1 MKRQLLLLLELQKC
15 DNQIRDLLKKKLEGP
30 LKIQKL
36 RSELEEVER
45 GAKENEARL
54 EVLKKERRNV
64 EREVLD
70 LEGKI
75 EKSGIKLSS
84 VKSNKEYTA
93 ALKEIEDLKSMRSSI
108 EDRVLQAMEEI
119 ERLEKELKDQ
129 KKKKTEATAAVE
141 KSIAAIQEEI
151 RALEEQLSQLQ
162 KQRPQ
167 FMENVD
173 KNLLKTYSLLMERKG
188 GLAISAVIK
197 GVCQSCHIGFPPQ
210 QFNDLLKGDAIQ
222 TCPNCN
228 RMIYWGE
235 DEDFQAAQRASG

>member
-1 MKRQLLLLLELQKC
+1 LKKQLLLLLELQRC
-15 DNQIRDLLKKKLEGP
+15 DSQISEILRKKSEGP
-30 LKIQKL
+30 LRTKKHQ
-36 RSELEEVER
+36 SELDEVEK
-45 GAKENEARL
+45 GATESEGRL
-54 EVLKKERRNV
+54 ETLRKERRNV

-93 ALKEIEDLKSMRSSI
+93 ALKEIEDLKTMRSSI
-108 EDRVLQAMEEI
+108 EDRLLHTMEEI
-119 ERLEKELKDQ
+119 EGLERDIQ
-129 KKKKTEATAAVE
+129 VHKKKRVEVSAEVGKAV
-141 KSIAAIQEEI
+141 SAIQEEMTE
-151 RALEEQLSQLQ
+151 LENQLAELQ
-162 KQRPQ
+162 KKRPL
-167 FMENVD
+167 FLERID
-173 KNLLKTYSLLMERKG
+173 KGLLKTYTLLMERKG
-188 GLAISAVIK
+188 GLAVSAVVK

-235 DEDFQAAQRASG
+235 DEDFQAAQRALG